1 MSEITIKSAFV
12 TGGSKGIGYAIAE
25 ALLKRGIHVAISARN
40 AGEVEAA
47 VQKLSSLAH
56 SSQSSAQVKGY
67 AVNVLD
73 APGLHKAVNDA
84 ASSFGGLGLLVANAG
99 AGIMASIVDMTLE
112 QWNTVIETN
121 LTGVFNSVKAALPH
135 LEASKGYL
143 MTISSL
149 AGKNAFAGGAAY
161 NASKFGLNGMSE
173 AMMLDLRPKGIKVS
187 YIMPGSVA
195 TGFGGQAVTEADDWK
210 IDPADLAQLVIDL
223 LEMSPRTL
231 PSRVEVRPSQTKSR
245 G

>member
-1 MSEITIKSAFV
+1 MSEISIKSAFV

-25 ALLKRGIHVAISARN
+25 ALVQRGIHVAISARN

-47 VQKLSSLAH
+47 VLRLSSLKGG
-56 SSQSSAQVKGY
+56 QVKGY
-67 AVNVLD
+67 AVNVTD
-73 APGLHKAVNDA
+73 APGLHQAVDDA
-84 ASSFGGLGLLVANAG
+84 ASSFGGLGLMVANAG

-143 MTISSL
+143 MTVSSL

-187 YIMPGSVA
+187 YLMPGSVA

-231 PSRVEVRPSQTKSR
+231 PSRVEVRPSQTKK
-245 G
+245 

>member
-25 ALLKRGIHVAISARN
+25 ALIRRGIHVGISARN
-40 AGEVEAA
+40 AAEVEAA
-47 VQKLSSLAH
+47 VQKLSSLGG
-56 SSQSSAQVKGY
+56 AQVKGY
-67 AVNVLD
+67 AVSVTD
-73 APGLHKAVNDA
+73 APGLNNAVNDA

-99 AGIMASIVDMTLE
+99 SGIMASIVDMTLE

-121 LTGVFNSVKAALPH
+121 LTGVFNSAKAALPH
-135 LEASKGYL
+135 LETSKGYL

-149 AGKNAFAGGAAY
+149 AGKNAFAGGVAY

-195 TGFGGQAVTEADDWK
+195 TSFGGQEVSEADDWK
-210 IDPADLAQLVIDL
+210 IAPEDLAQIVIDL

-231 PSRVEVRPSQTKSR
+231 PSRVEVRPSQTKK